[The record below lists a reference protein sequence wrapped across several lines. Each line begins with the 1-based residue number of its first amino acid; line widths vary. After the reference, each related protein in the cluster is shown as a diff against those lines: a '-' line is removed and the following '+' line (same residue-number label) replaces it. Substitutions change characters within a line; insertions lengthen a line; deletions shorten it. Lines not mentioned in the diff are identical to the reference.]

1 MNIIVLGAGYV
12 GLSNA
17 LLLSKNHNVKLID
30 IDEIKI
36 SLLTKR
42 RSPISDERVENY
54 LLNKNLNIAFSTSYG
69 NEIKLADAVVI
80 ATPTNFDSKT
90 KSFDTSSIEDS
101 LKKLSKKN
109 YNNLVIIR
117 STIPIG
123 FTKKM
128 QRKYREMDIA
138 FFPEFLREGCA
149 LEDNLYP
156 SRIVCGSKSN
166 RAKKF
171 LNVLKSCAKKKN
183 IPSLI
188 TDSSEAEAIKLF
200 SNTYLAMRISFFNE
214 LDSFAMSNDLEVKN
228 IIEGVSLDPRIGN
241 YYNNPS
247 FGFGGYCLPK
257 DIQQLK
263 KNFVGIPQKLIGGVI
278 TSNKIRKKFIID
290 RVLQNKNKKIGIFRL
305 SMKSNSDN
313 LRESATID
321 ILKGI
326 KGKVKK
332 IIIYEPMLSTKT
344 FMGIRVEKNINQF
357 KKECDLIIANRL
369 EKSIEKGNNIIF
381 SRDIFK
387 IN

>member
-42 RSPISDERVENY
+42 RSPISDERVEKY